1 LSVPAYKVLLVGDAN
16 VGKSSLIRRMVLGE
30 FDPNYTATIGVDLSA
45 IAINVDPI
53 TPVILTAI
61 DLGGQEDF
69 SKLRTQY
76 YKGAHYAI
84 LVYDIANRDSFDHIP
99 IWIQGLVANV
109 ELRGKQTFPC
119 MLVGN
124 KSDMNSM
131 REVTIVEGRL
141 IANSRGWPFYE
152 ASAKSGD
159 KVSEIF
165 HRIAKYLFAEYP
177 PVRK

>member
-1 LSVPAYKVLLVGDAN
+1 
-16 VGKSSLIRRMVLGE
+16 MVLGE
-30 FDPNYTATIGVDLSA
+30 FDPDYIATIGVDLSA

-69 SKLRTQY
+69 SRLRTQY

-84 LVYDIANRDSFDHIP
+84 MVYDISNRTSFDHIP
-99 IWIQGLVANV
+99 DWIYGLMMNV
-109 ELRGKQTFPC
+109 ELRDKQTFPC

-124 KSDMNSM
+124 KSDMNSE

-141 IANSRGWPFYE
+141 VANSRGWPFYE
-152 ASAKSGD
+152 ASAKSGSNVD
-159 KVSEIF
+159 EIF
-165 HRIAKYLFAEYP
+165 LRIAKYLFAKYP